1 MEEFKRGLKVI
12 RTSTNIGLRTPRVCD
27 IVTLLNCPT
36 TIKHFML
43 FIYQTEISKSTS
55 SVSSSVQTVRYIG
68 SVIQYFKK
76 LKMAEF
82 KLKPILSSF

>member
-1 MEEFKRGLKVI
+1 
-12 RTSTNIGLRTPRVCD
+12 
-27 IVTLLNCPT
+27 
-36 TIKHFML
+36 ML
-43 FIYQTEISKSTS
+43 FIYQIEISKSTS